1 MLLREQ
7 GPLEQEVK
15 QLREWWLFEAA
26 KFLLEMMEAAGEA
39 TAPVR
44 VSCGWPSR
52 GGMGKGKH
60 VIGQCFAQEVCAD
73 GVSQIFISPRIS
85 ESIEVLGTL
94 LHELIHAADRCKHG
108 HKKQFSQP
116 ARRLGLVGPPTA
128 TEVGPEL
135 RQVLQ
140 TFIDHMGP
148 YPHAPI
154 VVREKTKVGSRLRLF
169 ECGCDPPVKV
179 RVARDEF
186 RAICCECE
194 ELFQA
199 VE

>member
-1 MLLREQ
+1 VFVREQ
-7 GPLEQEVK
+7 AEQDVRR
-15 QLREWWLFEAA
+15 LREWWLFEAA
-26 KFLLEMMEAAGEA
+26 TFLLEMMEAAGEA

-60 VIGQCFAQEVCAD
+60 TIGQCFPQEMCAD
-73 GVSQIFISPRIS
+73 GVSQIFVSPRIA

-108 HKKQFSQP
+108 HGREFSQP